1 MGHSPW
7 GHRELDTTI
16 VTLHTCMN
24 LGRAKIYSLSH
35 FQICNATLVAIV
47 LLCVTFS
54 GLFFFNFFLYLWL
67 YQVFIAAC
75 RLLSSLDLWVWLPC
89 GMWELVQPRSIGR
102 WTLNHRGS
110 PEVCTSSPISPT
122 LNPLP
127 LAATKSVS
135 MRLGFLLVCFVV

>member
-1 MGHSPW
+1 MPDKILRIASLFIIEHFHISSLYSCSPSCQNRNIYLYFWRRKWQLTPAFVPGESHEQRNLVGHSPW

-54 GLFFFNFFLYLWL
+54 GLFFLISFFIYGC
-67 YQVFIAAC
+67 I
-75 RLLSSLDLWVWLPC
+75 RSSLQPA
-89 GMWELVQPRSIGR
+89 GFSLV
-102 WTLNHRGS
+102 
-110 PEVCTSSPISPT
+110 
-122 LNPLP
+122 
-127 LAATKSVS
+127 
-135 MRLGFLLVCFVV
+135 

>member
-35 FQICNATLVAIV
+35 FQIHNAILVPIV

-54 GLFFFNFFLYLWL
+54 GLFKFLYLWL

-75 RLLSSLDLWVWLPC
+75 RLLSSLDSWVWLPC
-89 GMWELVQPRSIGR
+89 SMWELVQPAALEGGLLTTGEVQKFAPLHPSHPPSIPYL
-102 WTLNHRGS
+102 WKPPNLY
-110 PEVCTSSPISPT
+110 
-122 LNPLP
+122 L
-127 LAATKSVS
+127 
-135 MRLGFLLVCFVV
+135 